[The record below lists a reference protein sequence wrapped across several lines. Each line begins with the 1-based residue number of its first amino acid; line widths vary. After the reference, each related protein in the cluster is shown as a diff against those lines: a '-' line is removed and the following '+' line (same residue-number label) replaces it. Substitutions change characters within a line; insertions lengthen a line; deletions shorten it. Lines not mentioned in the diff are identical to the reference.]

1 MLYSSPSNQGLI
13 INCSSDTH
21 QLDDVTSTR
30 LLEGLSGW
38 AVHERIADLFWRRES
53 SEELEKDREGAC
65 MRVTV
70 KRKQAGW
77 CVQVGPQIH
86 ALLPPMRAMRVE
98 GQRNCHGT
106 SRCRSM

>member
-1 MLYSSPSNQGLI
+1 MLYSSPSNQGL
-13 INCSSDTH
+13 NGSSDIH

-30 LLEGLSGW
+30 LLEDLSGW
-38 AVHERIADLFWRRES
+38 AVHEIWRRES

-86 ALLPPMRAMRVE
+86 ALLPLVRAIRAEMPWHVPLQKYVR
-98 GQRNCHGT
+98 GRKYGL
-106 SRCRSM
+106 